1 MGSLFSLAWPPSPPP
16 QAKLILSSPTT
27 LELMDTHMPDMDS
40 ALTDMLVLDLLLP
53 QQPSPLP
60 QQHSSTHTTMLDKY
74 TQLLNHTSTP
84 KLLPSHTSMRIS
96 PLNPMCMKISP
107 PSPMYMKRSLPNPMY
122 MKTSLLSPMYIKTL
136 QLNLTSMP
144 KSLPSHTYTLSPQL
158 SLMYTSSQ

>member
-74 TQLLNHTSTP
+74 TQLLNHTSTL
-84 KLLPSHTSMRIS
+84 KLLPSHTSMKIS
-96 PLNPMCMKISP
+96 PL
-107 PSPMYMKRSLPNPMY
+107 SPMYM
-122 MKTSLLSPMYIKTL
+122 KTL
-136 QLNLTSMP
+136 QLNLTFMP
-144 KSLPSHTYTLSPQL
+144 KSLPSHTYTLSQQL
-158 SLMYTSSQ
+158 SLMYTSSQKLLQLPPSHMPIP